1 MKCATTRSLLSMF
14 AITSGLAMA
23 EPDLIVSEITS
34 ATTFGTV
41 DGKMAYSFG
50 TTVCNI
56 GDSELAW
63 IDNTNEHPIVSQ
75 TIYKL
80 ADGQFEQLG
89 IGFVRHT
96 SIPLSSNACGLGCT
110 PAGFD
115 ALGAGC
121 SDTSSSVVHG
131 AQPSMGPR
139 TEVNAFTGD
148 YPYPFT
154 SIGQTG
160 DLIYKRLRVN
170 LADISD
176 PSALYFVETQV
187 ISSSETTDQA
197 RANNVSY
204 RQVVFSPGSA
214 SASVVGPTYTEQPAI
229 FAWRDHGNGIGM
241 PDASV
246 MITQANIPGSGERFV
261 IGSKATS
268 IGIEQWRY
276 DYAIYNMNG
285 QRSIRELAIGFSA
298 DPKAVFGSIEF
309 QAPSYHDDV
318 DSQIL
323 NTPWMNTTENSVRW
337 FTETFAQNEFSNAIR
352 WGTMYHFG
360 FEVNTVVG
368 PSVEGVLVGFF
379 GVDEPDAAE
388 YLFNAI
394 APPHNDFICE
404 GDINGDGEANFFDVS
419 AFLGFFAAQDLT
431 VDVNGDGELNFFD
444 VSAFLSLLA
453 IGCP

>member
-1 MKCATTRSLLSMF
+1 MKCNTTRSLLSML
-14 AITSGLAMA
+14 AITSGFAMA
-23 EPDLIVSEITS
+23 EPDLIVSDITS
-34 ATTFGTV
+34 AATFGLV

-80 ADGQFEQLG
+80 ANGQLEQLG

-96 SIPLSSNACGLGCT
+96 TIPLPSNACGLGCT

-121 SDTSSSVVHG
+121 SDTSSSAVHG

-176 PSALYFVETQV
+176 PSALYFVETQIV
-187 ISSSETTDQA
+187 SSSETTDQA

-204 RQVVFSPGSA
+204 RQVVFSPGPA
-214 SASVVGPTYTEQPAI
+214 TASVVGPTYTEQPAI

-261 IGSKATS
+261 IGSKAMS
-268 IGIEQWRY
+268 IGIDQWRY
-276 DYAIYNMNG
+276 DYAAHNQNLVHGIS
-285 QRSIRELAIGFSA
+285 SILVPLGNT
-298 DPKAVFGSIEF
+298 
-309 QAPSYHDDV
+309 QAASGHTFHDVEYHDDV
-318 DSQIL
+318 DELIDNTNWSL
-323 NTPWMNTTENSVRW
+323 NATGGQAMWHLDEDFDTNPLG
-337 FTETFAQNEFSNAIR
+337 NAIR
-352 WGTMYHFG
+352 WGTMYSFSFISTNEPVQKSMELGIFG
-360 FEVNTVVG
+360 PGAADSMRVG
-368 PSVEGVLVGFF
+368 I
-379 GVDEPDAAE
+379 
-388 YLFNAI
+388 I
-394 APPHNDFICE
+394 APQSGPCIADM
-404 GDINGDGEANFFDVS
+404 NGDPANNFFDIS
-419 AFLGFFAAQDLT
+419 IFLQLYQTDNLNADFT
-431 VDVNGDGELNFFD
+431 GDGVLNFFD
-444 VSAFLSLLA
+444 ISAFLTA
-453 IGCP
+453 FQAGCP